1 MNLSIIVLIIATLV
15 SASDSLPYEL
25 CKSDDGELT
34 LSEKTK
40 ILTRFKDGNDTE
52 TILIEANKDL
62 EGSADLQEIFTF
74 TCHST
79 RSPNVTE
86 ITYADTQAHEIEK
99 VSVGKNPFH
108 LKTVNLDMNTISTN
122 TNPIYVK
129 CEAVCEVVF
138 IVVEVNLTSFCNET
152 NVKAWN
158 CGLDQLEEKLAPLS
172 FRSGSGDSLE
182 TYGIRNPIGEQ
193 PPFLQCKDVNDT
205 NYTYLGIESCYEV
218 LNQLNLEKGWVPIDL
233 PYVATIEVRSIQK
246 RSLDQTI
253 VEKSYVYKEFWL
265 KPKGV
270 GYTLDTSQTSMT
282 VISVLFVALAIAIVV
297 YFIKKRKRQILQSF
311 RGNSN
316 KQFDVFISYSNLDKE
331 FVEDFM
337 VPNLEDETNEVKY
350 QCLLHERDFMP
361 GRPIIDQITQA
372 VDKSSCTMIVL
383 STNFVKSQWA
393 RQE

>member
-1 MNLSIIVLIIATLV
+1 MNLSIIVWIIAILV
-15 SASDSLPYEL
+15 SANDSLSHDL
-25 CKSDDGELT
+25 CKSYDGNLT

-40 ILTRFKDGNDTE
+40 ILTRFKDENDTE
-52 TILIEANKDL
+52 IILIEANKDL
-62 EGSADLQEIFTF
+62 KGSADLQEIFTF

-79 RSPNVTE
+79 RSPNVTKT
-86 ITYADTQAHEIEK
+86 TYDTQAHEIKK
-99 VSVGKNPFH
+99 VSVGQNPFH
-108 LKTVNLDMNTISTN
+108 LKTVELNMNSISTN

-129 CEAVCEVVF
+129 CEAVCEIVF

-172 FRSGSGDSLE
+172 FRSGSRESLE

-193 PPFLQCKDVNDT
+193 PPFLQCKDVDDA

-246 RSLDQTI
+246 RSLDQTV

-270 GYTLDTSQTSMT
+270 GYTLNTSQTST
-282 VISVLFVALAIAIVV
+282 TIISILFVALAISIVV
-297 YFIKKRKRQILQSF
+297 YFIKKRKRRGLQSF
-311 RGNSN
+311 RVNSN

-337 VPNLEDETNEVKY
+337 VQNLEDETNEVKY
-350 QCLLHERDFMP
+350 QCFLHERDFMP
-361 GRPIIDQITQA
+361 GRPIIDQITEA
-372 VDKSSCTMIVL
+372 VDKSSCTMVVL

>member
-15 SASDSLPYEL
+15 SDSLPHEL
-25 CKSDDGELT
+25 CKNTNGKLT

-40 ILTRFKDGNDTE
+40 ILTKFKDDNVTE
-52 TILIEANKDL
+52 TILIEVNQEL
-62 EGSADLQEIFTF
+62 SLQEIFTF
-74 TCHST
+74 TCQST
-79 RSPNVTE
+79 KSPKETE
-86 ITYADTQAHEIEK
+86 ITNSTYEIAK
-99 VSVGKNPFH
+99 VSVGKKPYH
-108 LKTVNLDMNTISTN
+108 LKNGDLSINGIGTN
-122 TNPIYVK
+122 TKPILVK

-138 IVVEVNLTSFCNET
+138 IAVEVNLTSFCNKS
-152 NVKAWN
+152 NVKDWN
-158 CGLDQLEEKLAPLS
+158 CGLDQLEEGLAPVYLRS
-172 FRSGSGDSLE
+172 SGSGSSE
-182 TYGIRNPIGEQ
+182 TYGIRNPMGEQ
-193 PPFLQCKDVNDT
+193 PPFLKCEDVNDT
-205 NYTYLGIESCYEV
+205 NYTYLGIESCYDV

-270 GYTLDTSQTSMT
+270 GYTLDTSQTPT
-282 VISVLFVALAIAIVV
+282 TIISVLLVVVIIAIVA
-297 YFIKKRKRQILQSF
+297 YFIKKRKTQILKPF

-316 KQFDVFISYSNLDKE
+316 KEFDVFISYSNLDKE

-350 QCLLHERDFMP
+350 RCLLHERDFMP
-361 GRPIIDQITQA
+361 GRPIIDQITRA
-372 VDKSSCTMIVL
+372 VDTSSCTMIVL